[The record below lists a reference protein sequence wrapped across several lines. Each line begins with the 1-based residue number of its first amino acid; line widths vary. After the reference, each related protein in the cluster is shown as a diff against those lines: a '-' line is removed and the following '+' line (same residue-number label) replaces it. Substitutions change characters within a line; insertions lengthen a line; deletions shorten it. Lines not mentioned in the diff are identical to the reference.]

1 MELKDMIIKKLE
13 LEKDKYN
20 KKKIRVFNEGDNTF
34 HGTLPLINQEKELIS
49 YNKRYDILIT
59 SKFGDEDV
67 VNSFDLAEYLGLDI
81 NELNAYIKMNYV
93 VVLNN
98 EYKYYESSIDKTS
111 PLTNLSKSWEKWN
124 YNMDGKKPDIKHEL
138 LWISVSNA
146 NKCISYFRRNN
157 ESEVC

>member
-1 MELKDMIIKKLE
+1 MEMKDIIRKKLE
-13 LEKDKYN
+13 NEVGKYN
-20 KKKIRVFNEGDNTF
+20 KKKIKVANQGDNDF
-34 HGTLPLINQEKELIS
+34 YGVQPLLNQEKELIS
-49 YNKRYDILIT
+49 YNEIHDILIT

-98 EYKYYESSIDKTS
+98 EYKYYESSIDETA

-124 YNMDGKKPDIKHEL
+124 YNMDGKKPDVKHEL
-138 LWISVSNA
+138 LWISVSDA